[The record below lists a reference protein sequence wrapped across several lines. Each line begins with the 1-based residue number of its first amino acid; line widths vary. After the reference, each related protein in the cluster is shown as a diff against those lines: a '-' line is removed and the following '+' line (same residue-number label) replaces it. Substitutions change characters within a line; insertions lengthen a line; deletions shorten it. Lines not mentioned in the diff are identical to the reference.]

1 VSDVGVVDI
10 TWRTPEGTALNA
22 TDWEDRHNRSLVC
35 LLEVCEPALVRDAG
49 GALVSGQA
57 PTERWLLIFHAS
69 AHALVFVLPPG
80 VWLAVLDSAAALVLQ
95 QAHWRQ
101 AQQHSGQVLVAARS
115 VLGLV
120 QPLDRAP
127 SAPVASA
134 EPTR

>member
-1 VSDVGVVDI
+1 MV
-10 TWRTPEGTALNA
+10 L
-22 TDWEDRHNRSLVC
+22 
-35 LLEVCEPALVRDAG
+35 
-49 GALVSGQA
+49 GQA

-101 AQQHSGQVLVAARS
+101 AQQHSGQLLVAARS

-120 QPLDRAP
+120 QPLDPLP
-127 SAPVASA
+127 SDPSESA
-134 EPTR
+134 R